1 METVTY
7 THVETFVNNLPE
19 VTAVGVW
26 IKAIIILAVI
36 SAIAGFGT
44 YLERKVLAFMQ
55 RRLGPMHVGP
65 YGLLQIIADGIK
77 LFTKEDIVPQ
87 NANRLIFMLAPVI
100 TAATAFIA
108 LAAVPVFPDFTI
120 PDWVPVLGGT
130 FVPSIAADLNIGILF
145 VLGTMAAGLYG
156 PLLAGM
162 AQANKW
168 GIIGAARTAIQFLSY
183 EVVTGLSILAPIML
197 VGSLSFVDFNNAQA
211 GGIENWIVWKQPVA
225 FILFLIAGF
234 AETNRTPFDLLE
246 HEAEVV
252 SGYATEYSGMR
263 WGMFFI
269 GEYANMITISI
280 IAAIVF
286 LGGYSE
292 EGIGWL
298 TIMLKIGFF
307 FFLMLWV
314 RASWPH
320 VRPDQLMWLCWK
332 VLMPIAVINVVVTGI
347 VMMV

>member
-1 METVTY
+1 MEAATL
-7 THVETFVNNLPE
+7 LPE
-19 VTAVGVW
+19 VTWIGVL
-26 IKAIIILAVI
+26 IKAVIILAVI

-44 YLERKVLAFMQ
+44 YIERKVLAFMQ

-65 YGLLQIIADGIK
+65 FGLLQIAADGIK

-87 NANRLIFMLAPVI
+87 NANKLIFMVAPVI

-108 LAAVPVFPDFTI
+108 LSAVPVFPDFTI
-120 PDWVPVLGGT
+120 PEFVPLVGGT
-130 FVPSIAADLNIGILF
+130 FVPSIASDVNVGILF
-145 VLGTMAAGLYG
+145 VLGMMVAGLYG

-162 AQANKW
+162 SQANKW
-168 GIIGAARTAIQFLSY
+168 GIIGSARTAIQFLSF
-183 EVVTGLSILAPIML
+183 EVITGFSLIAPIML
-197 VGSLSFVDFNNAQA
+197 VGSLSFVDFNNYQS
-211 GGIENWIVWKQPVA
+211 GGVASWMVWQQPVA

-252 SGYATEYSGMR
+252 SGFATEYSGMR

-269 GEYANMITISI
+269 GEYANMITVSI
-280 IAAIVF
+280 IAAVVF
-286 LGGYSE
+286 LGGYDAQSS
-292 EGIGWL
+292 IGWL
-298 TIMLKIGFF
+298 TIIFKVGFF

-314 RASWPH
+314 RAAWPH

-332 VLMPIAVINVVVTGI
+332 VLLPIAMINILVTAI
-347 VMMV
+347 FVML

>member
-1 METVTY
+1 METTFAVHTIETLPHVTW
-7 THVETFVNNLPE
+7 
-19 VTAVGVW
+19 VGVL

-44 YLERKVLAFMQ
+44 FIERKVLAFMQ

-65 YGLLQIIADGIK
+65 YGLLQLAADGIK

-87 NANRLIFMLAPVI
+87 NANKFIFMIAPLI

-120 PDWVPVLGGT
+120 PSWIPLLGDT

-145 VLGTMAAGLYG
+145 VLGMMAAGLYG

-162 AQANKW
+162 SQANKW
-168 GIIGAARTAIQFLSY
+168 GIIGAARTAVQFLSY

-197 VGSLSFVDFNNAQA
+197 VGSLSFVDFNDYQQ
-211 GGIENWIVWKQPVA
+211 GGIGSWLIWQQPVA
-225 FILFLIAGF
+225 FVLFLIAGF

-246 HEAEVV
+246 HEAEIV

-269 GEYANMITISI
+269 GEYANMITVSI
-280 IAAIVF
+280 IAAVVF
-286 LGGYSE
+286 LGGYSV

-298 TIMLKIGFF
+298 TIILKVGFF

-320 VRPDQLMWLCWK
+320 IRPDQLMWLCWK
-332 VLMPIAVINVVVTGI
+332 VLMPVALINILITALVI
-347 VMMV
+347 MV

>member
-1 METVTY
+1 METTL
-7 THVETFVNNLPE
+7 VENLPE
-19 VTAVGVW
+19 VTALGVI
-26 IKAIIILAVI
+26 IKAILILAVI

-44 YLERKVLAFMQ
+44 YIERKVLAFMQ

-65 YGLLQIIADGIK
+65 YGLLQIAADGIK
-77 LFTKEDIVPQ
+77 LFTKEDIIPQ
-87 NANRLIFMLAPVI
+87 NANRFIFMVAPVI

-108 LAAVPVFPDFTI
+108 LSAVPVFPDFTVPEFI
-120 PDWVPVLGGT
+120 PLLGGT
-130 FVPSIAADLNIGILF
+130 FVPSIASDVNIGILF
-145 VLGTMAAGLYG
+145 VLGMMAAGLYG

-168 GIIGAARTAIQFLSY
+168 GIIGAARTAVQFLSY
-183 EVVTGLSILAPIML
+183 EVITGLSVLAPIML
-197 VGSLSFVDFNNAQA
+197 VGSLSFVDFNEAQS
-211 GGIENWIVWKQPVA
+211 GGITSWMIWQQPVA

-269 GEYANMITISI
+269 GEYANMITISS
-280 IAAIVF
+280 IAAVVF
-286 LGGYSE
+286 LGGFDVESS
-292 EGIGWL
+292 IGWL
-298 TIMLKIGFF
+298 TMIFKVGFF

-332 VLMPIAVINVVVTGI
+332 VLMPIAVVNLLVTGI
-347 VMMV
+347 VIMV